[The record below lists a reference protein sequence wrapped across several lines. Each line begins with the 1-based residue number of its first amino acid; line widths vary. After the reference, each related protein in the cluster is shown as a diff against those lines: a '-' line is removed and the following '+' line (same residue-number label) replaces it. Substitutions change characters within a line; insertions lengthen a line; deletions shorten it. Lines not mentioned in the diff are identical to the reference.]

1 MYVYGFSPP
10 RDQFYTLYG
19 VPARYFPF
27 WLLLP
32 SFLWVFPLKKIFFFW
47 RLTSLFLISVFF
59 LIIFKYGSR
68 YCPIFSSMLAYVHT
82 LLFFYYSLSYGSIF
96 LALLSTLPSGKM
108 TSISLRYYIFYIQY
122 ISISSFLLPIQ
133 PVAWTAIK
141 SSFGSFQSHQNVC
154 SVPGCWDYGLCETC
168 QCGALN
174 FYF

>member
-1 MYVYGFSPP
+1 MFMVSLLHVISSTPYMGFPP
-10 RDQFYTLYG
+10 DIFLSDFFFPVFYEFS
-19 VPARYFPF
+19 R
-27 WLLLP
+27 
-32 SFLWVFPLKKIFFFW
+32 LKFFFW